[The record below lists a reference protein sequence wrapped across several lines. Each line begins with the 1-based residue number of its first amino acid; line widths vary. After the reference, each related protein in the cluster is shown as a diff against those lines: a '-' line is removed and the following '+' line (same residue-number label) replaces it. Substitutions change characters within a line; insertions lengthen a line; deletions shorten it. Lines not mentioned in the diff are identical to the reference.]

1 MTDRELFQKTRKNL
15 PSLALPVFGTL
26 LAEVLVKALISAGLA
41 RLIELE
47 SMRPVGPRD
56 PLAYLVQGL
65 GLLLLFGVEVA
76 LDLLILGAVRLCLAR
91 GEGKKGTMPWTI
103 LSQWRWYLSWVLW
116 PLFLSGFWN
125 MGVRILSVWLGYRMT
140 DMEFAQ
146 WNLWRFY
153 GNIVWV
159 LVTLFLVS
167 LLRLSVQTAYLRA
180 PERGFWRAVG
190 FGLKEGLQKWPRTIG
205 AQLKFVVPV
214 SLAVSWI
221 TVFLSNLAFRTG
233 GSALSSACRLINQLL
248 SLLGQTWTLVLYGH
262 LAAERYDP
270 PGQRTGP
277 EEVSEEPEKSAA
289 ARFAEGLIGK
299 PFSPF
304 PGRREMKL
312 IRGGPWYYRN
322 SKKGPMI
329 PGPLERK

>member
-1 MTDRELFQKTRKNL
+1 MTDRELFQRARKALSSLTFPLLGTVLLSQLGRDVL
-15 PSLALPVFGTL
+15 PRTIFSAVFGKMEDIEQGMVPF
-26 LAEVLVKALISAGLA
+26 LAF
-41 RLIELE
+41 
-47 SMRPVGPRD
+47 
-56 PLAYLVQGL
+56 L
-65 GLLLLFGVEVA
+65 GVWLLFAGVV
-76 LDLLILGAVRLCLAR
+76 DLLQLGAARLCLAR
-91 GEGKKGTMPWTI
+91 GEGKEGAMPWTI
-103 LSQWRWYLSWVLW
+103 LSQWRRYLSWVLW

-190 FGLKEGLQKWPRTIG
+190 FGLKEGLRKWPRTIG

-221 TVFLSNLAFRTG
+221 TVFLSNPAFQTG

-270 PGQRTGP
+270 PDKGAGP
-277 EEVSEEPEKSAA
+277 EEKTKEE
-289 ARFAEGLIGK
+289 G
-299 PFSPF
+299 
-304 PGRREMKL
+304 PGCSM
-312 IRGGPWYYRN
+312 
-322 SKKGPMI
+322 
-329 PGPLERK
+329 

>member
-1 MTDRELFQKTRKNL
+1 MTDRELFQKTRKAL
-15 PSLALPVFGTL
+15 PSLVLPVFGAL
-26 LAEVLVKALISAGLA
+26 LAEALVKALISAGLT
-41 RLIELE
+41 RLVELE
-47 SMRPVGPRD
+47 SMGPVGPGS
-56 PLAYLVQGL
+56 PLTHLTQGL
-65 GLLLLFGVEVA
+65 GLVLLFGVEVA
-76 LDLLILGAVRLCLAR
+76 LDLLILGAARLCLIR
-91 GEGKKGTMPWTI
+91 GEGEQGSMPWTI
-103 LSQWRWYLSWVLW
+103 LPQWRRYLSWVLW
-116 PLFLSGFWN
+116 PLLLSGFWIL
-125 MGVRILSVWLGYRMT
+125 GVRILSVWLGYRMT

-159 LVTLFLVS
+159 LVTMFLVS

-190 FGLKEGLQKWPRTIG
+190 FGLKEGLRKWPRTIG

-233 GSALSSACRLINQLL
+233 SSALFSACRLINQLL

-262 LAAERYDP
+262 LAAARYDREP
-270 PGQRTGP
+270 PVPGKAETP
-277 EEVSEEPEKSAA
+277 LEERPVV
-289 ARFAEGLIGK
+289 ARLAEGLMGT
-299 PFSPF
+299 PPSPF
-304 PGRREMKL
+304 PARREMKL

-322 SKKGPMI
+322 NERGPTT